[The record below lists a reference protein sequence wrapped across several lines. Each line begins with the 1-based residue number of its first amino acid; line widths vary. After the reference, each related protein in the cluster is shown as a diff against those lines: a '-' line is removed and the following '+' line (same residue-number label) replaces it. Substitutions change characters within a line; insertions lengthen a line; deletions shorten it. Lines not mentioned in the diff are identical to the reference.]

1 MCDCSRRT
9 RMRTRDTT
17 ERGGIWAVVLLMAL
31 GGCWS
36 GPVQEGKAVKTTRM
50 TNPLAVRLSNYGQFQ
65 EAAWTHLPLIEM
77 HYVFIDVP
85 MPEELVLLKQRLA
98 QHSLAA
104 LVLRGETD
112 LGRPRCLDELA
123 AQLAVCEKMG
133 VKYMFLSPKHT
144 GVPKEVAY
152 ERLRQAGEIAGKFG
166 VTIALETHPDLG
178 TNGDVHRETMKHVNH
193 PNIRVNFDTGNI
205 TFYNKG
211 TDAVTELKK
220 VIDYVATVEL
230 KDHDGQYKS
239 WNFPVLGKGVV
250 DFPGVLRLLERHGF
264 EGPLTIE
271 VEGVQGV
278 EMDESQTKSYIAQS
292 VAYIKPLGEFK

>member
-1 MCDCSRRT
+1 L
-9 RMRTRDTT
+9 
-17 ERGGIWAVVLLMAL
+17 AVVLLMAL

-50 TNPLAVRLSNYGQFQ
+50 TNPLAARLSNYGRYQQ
-65 EAAWTHLPLIEM
+65 AAWTHLPSTGIR
-77 HYVFIDVP
+77 YVFIDVP
-85 MPEELVLLKQRLA
+85 RPEELALLKQRLA
-98 QHSLAA
+98 QHGLAA

-123 AQLAVCEKMG
+123 AQLATCEKMG

-152 ERLRQAGEIAGKFG
+152 ERLRQAGEIAGKLG

-193 PNIRVNFDTGNI
+193 PNIRVNFDTGNV

-230 KDHDGQYKS
+230 KDHGGQYKS
-239 WNFPVLGKGVV
+239 WNFPMLGKGVV
-250 DFPGVLRLLERHGF
+250 DFPGVLRLLEQHGF
-264 EGPLTIE
+264 QGPLTIE
-271 VEGVQGV
+271 LEGVQGT

-292 VAYIKPLGEFK
+292 VAYIKSLGEFK

>member
-1 MCDCSRRT
+1 
-9 RMRTRDTT
+9 MRYIM
-17 ERGGIWAVVLLMAL
+17 ERGSILAVVLVLAIA
-31 GGCWS
+31 GCWS
-36 GPVQEGKAVKTTRM
+36 GPVQEGKSAKTTRM
-50 TNPLAVRLSNYGQFQ
+50 TNPLAIRLSNYGRFQ
-65 EAAWTHLPLIEM
+65 EAAWTHLPLIGL

-85 MPEELVLLKQRLA
+85 KPEELAMTRHRLA
-98 QHSLAA
+98 RHGLAP

-112 LGRPRCLDELA
+112 LGQPHSLDELT
-123 AQLAVCEKMG
+123 AQLAICEKMG

-144 GVPKEVAY
+144 GMPKEAAY
-152 ERLRQAGEIAGKFG
+152 ERLRRVGEIASKHG
-166 VTIALETHPDLG
+166 VTVALETHPDLG
-178 TNGDVHRETMKHVNH
+178 TNGDVHQETMKHVNH

-230 KDHDGQYKS
+230 KDHDGKYKN

-250 DFPGVLRLLERHGF
+250 DFPSVLRLLERQGF
-264 EGPLTIE
+264 QGPLTIE

-278 EMDESQTKSYIAQS
+278 EMDESQTKSYIARS
-292 VAYIKPLGEFK
+292 VAYIKSLGEFR

>member
-1 MCDCSRRT
+1 M
-9 RMRTRDTT
+9 
-17 ERGGIWAVVLLMAL
+17 ERGSILAVVLVLAIA
-31 GGCWS
+31 GCWS
-36 GPVQEGKAVKTTRM
+36 GPVQEGKSTKTTRM
-50 TNPLAVRLSNYGQFQ
+50 TNPLAIRLSNYGQFQ
-65 EAAWTHLPLIEM
+65 EAAWTHLPLIGL

-85 MPEELVLLKQRLA
+85 KPEELAMTRHRLA
-98 QHSLAA
+98 RHGLAP

-112 LGRPRCLDELA
+112 LGQPHSLDELA
-123 AQLAVCEKMG
+123 AQLAICEKMG

-144 GVPKEVAY
+144 GMPKEAAY
-152 ERLRQAGEIAGKFG
+152 ERLRRVGEIASKHG
-166 VTIALETHPDLG
+166 VTVALETHPDLG

-230 KDHDGQYKS
+230 KDHDGKYKN
-239 WNFPVLGKGVV
+239 WNFPVLGKGVA
-250 DFPGVLRLLERHGF
+250 DFPSVLRLLERQGF
-264 EGPLTIE
+264 QGPLTIE
-271 VEGVQGV
+271 VEGVQDV

-292 VAYIKPLGEFK
+292 VAYIKSLGEFK

>member
-1 MCDCSRRT
+1 MNKL
-9 RMRTRDTT
+9 
-17 ERGGIWAVVLLMAL
+17 IW
-31 GGCWS
+31 
-36 GPVQEGKAVKTTRM
+36 
-50 TNPLAVRLSNYGQFQ
+50 
-65 EAAWTHLPLIEM
+65 
-77 HYVFIDVP
+77 VF
-85 MPEELVLLKQRLA
+85 L
-98 QHSLAA
+98 
-104 LVLRGETD
+104 
-112 LGRPRCLDELA
+112 
-123 AQLAVCEKMG
+123 
-133 VKYMFLSPKHT
+133 FLTS
-144 GVPKEVAY
+144 VAY
-152 ERLRQAGEIAGKFG
+152 GIDKQVIYRRLRQAGDIARKHG

-178 TNGDVHRETMKHVNH
+178 ANGDVHRETMKHVNH

-264 EGPLTIE
+264 QGPLTIE

-278 EMDESQTKSYIAQS
+278 EMDEFQTKSYIAQS
-292 VAYIKPLGEFK
+292 VAYIKPMGEFK